1 MLITHTKLQPMQCYH
16 IFSDDRNV
24 YLSKNCYEHYS
35 PRMVPVAKISGAGS
49 WPIGADVRLS
59 HYSTLI
65 IVGEGECFV
74 TRRVFCGLQQ
84 FTKVEQFKIYNL
96 PYRSVVSCARLTT
109 SPCHI
114 FLSLLLS
121 LLVILLPMV
130 FVMSIVQTFLGWS
143 RDLLP
148 SIFPSI
154 SCSWD
159 ALCLIRWL
167 RYCNFLALNC
177 LTISLPVPIRQE
189 RNT

>member
-16 IFSDDRNV
+16 IFSDDRDV

-35 PRMVPVAKISGAGS
+35 PRMVPVAKMSGAGS
-49 WPIGADVRLS
+49 WPIGADVRIS

-65 IVGEGECFV
+65 IVGEGECVV

-96 PYRSVVSCARLTT
+96 PKCRLLREVDYE
-109 SPCHI
+109 SMPYFPI
-114 FLSLLLS
+114 FAA
-121 LLVILLPMV
+121 
-130 FVMSIVQTFLGWS
+130 QTFLGRS

-159 ALCLIRWL
+159 ALCLIRWP

-177 LTISLPVPIRQE
+177 LTISLPVPILL
-189 RNT
+189 NTFSLVIFSVHDIFKTLR